1 MEILIILI
9 AIVQTFAISL
19 GVGSSTLAI
28 VNFFVAIADGR
39 IDETERR
46 MMGIAYIILRIAML
60 TILITSSIILGY
72 NSQHLGLGAFTL
84 YVISQFVLIFVLYT
98 NALMMTM
105 RIMPS
110 TFGPAIQAGT
120 WYTLGVLAALVPLGL
135 NEFTFVNFILAYIT
149 TLTLAVSLINGIMAY
164 LKHKKKTATK

>member
-164 LKHKKKTATK
+164 LKYKKKTATK